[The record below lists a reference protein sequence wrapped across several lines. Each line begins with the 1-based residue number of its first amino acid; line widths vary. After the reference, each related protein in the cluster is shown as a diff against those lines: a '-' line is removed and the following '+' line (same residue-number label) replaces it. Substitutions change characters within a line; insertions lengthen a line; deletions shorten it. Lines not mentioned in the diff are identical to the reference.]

1 MEDATFS
8 IWVLMII
15 LIPLNM
21 STHAEDKSYRMRF
34 SIDNDSPKGYSRDGD
49 IIIGGVLQILLLC
62 YKAAH
67 TFMEAPS
74 VDVCTLPT
82 FQYLQHFLAFVYAI
96 EEINTSKDILPNMS
110 LGFQLYDS
118 CDSDS
123 LAIMSTLNILSAGQD
138 LIPNYSCEKTPKIA
152 AFIGHLLSS
161 STYTIAQI
169 TQLYGYPLISY
180 GAMDPVFNDRIQFPS
195 VYRTIP
201 NEYHQFQVILQLLMY
216 FQWTW
221 VGIISTDDYS
231 NNKASEELRQQMTR
245 KGICVEFLAVIS
257 TLKDVEKL
265 IGVVKTS
272 SSNVIILYITSEA
285 FLKILHSGNFKRLP
299 SKVWISSV
307 NLNIITELEFKLYLS
322 PLNGSLLIL
331 VHKKNIDG
339 LQEFSFNAFHN
350 VQYNPFLESFCIT
363 HFGFWHILNNDK
375 NKTNNLWVKR
385 LESEGTSTYTFTYTI
400 YNAVHLLAKALHEMY
415 TTKQSTV
422 SGIHK
427 LNNYM
432 KYIHLRKP
440 GEDLFFTTN
449 GDVVNSFDILNW
461 ILYPNGTYEGRHVG
475 TLLSSQQLA
484 INTSAIVWNK
494 YFTEIPQSLCSD
506 RCSKGNR
513 KSLQLGKLPCCF
525 DCVPC
530 SDGEIANLSG
540 MENCIE
546 CPEEFW
552 SNMNKTVCIRRTI
565 EYLSYSDHLGLLL
578 AGIAITFAVT
588 STSVMIIFVKH
599 RNTPIVRA
607 NNQHLSYVLLIALT
621 LCFMCSLLFIGHP
634 MDVTCLLRHSL
645 FLFVFSVAISSLLGK
660 TVTVIIAFNA
670 AKPGCKLKKWM
681 GSRVSIVL
689 TTICSLGEFLICVT
703 WIICAPPVVE
713 FDSKIAHD
721 KLILQCM
728 DISTF
733 HFYLAISYIGLLA
746 LLSFIVAYSARQL
759 PDNFNEAQYITFSM
773 IVFSSVWL
781 SFIPTYLSTKGKYTV
796 AVEIFAILI
805 STAGLLMC
813 IFTPKCYVILLKP
826 ELNHKRHINITKKK

>member
-1 MEDATFS
+1 
-8 IWVLMII
+8 
-15 LIPLNM
+15 M
-21 STHAEDKSYRMRF
+21 STHAEDKSYRMRC

-74 VDVCTLPT
+74 VDVCSVPT

-123 LAIMSTLNILSAGQD
+123 LAIISTLNILSAGQD

-201 NEYHQFQVILQLLMY
+201 NEYHQFQVILQLLLH

-245 KGICVEFLAVIS
+245 KGICVEFLAIMS
-257 TLKDVEKL
+257 TSKDVEKL
-265 IGVVKTS
+265 IGVLKTS

-285 FLKILHSGNFKRLP
+285 FIKILQSENFESLP

-307 NLNIITELEFKLYLS
+307 NLNIITDYDFKLYLS
-322 PLNGSLLIL
+322 PLNGSLLIS

-350 VQYNPFLESFCIT
+350 
-363 HFGFWHILNNDK
+363 
-375 NKTNNLWVKR
+375 
-385 LESEGTSTYTFTYTI
+385 
-400 YNAVHLLAKALHEMY
+400 
-415 TTKQSTV
+415 
-422 SGIHK
+422 

-432 KYIHLRKP
+432 KYIYLRKP

-461 ILYPNGTYEGRHVG
+461 ILYPNGTYESRHVG

-484 INTSAIVWNK
+484 INTSAIVWNQ

-506 RCSKGNR
+506 TCSKGNR

-552 SNMNKTVCIRRTI
+552 SNINKTVCIRRTI

-634 MDVTCLLRHSL
+634 MDLTCLLRHSL

-660 TVTVIIAFNA
+660 TITVIIAFNA

-681 GSRVSIVL
+681 GSRVSIGL

-733 HFYLAISYIGLLA
+733 YFYLAISYIGLLA

-773 IVFSSVWL
+773 IVFCSVWL
-781 SFIPTYLSTKGKYTV
+781 SFIPTYLSTKGKYTL

-813 IFTPKCYVILLKP
+813 IFTPKCYIILLKP
-826 ELNHKRHINITKKK
+826 ELNHKRHINII

>member
-1 MEDATFS
+1 MEDATFP

-118 CDSDS
+118 CDSES

-201 NEYHQFQVILQLLMY
+201 NEYHQFQVILQLLLH

-231 NNKASEELRQQMTR
+231 NNKASEELRQQLRR
-245 KGICVEFLAVIS
+245 KGICVEFLAIMS
-257 TLKDVEKL
+257 TLKDIEKL
-265 IGVVKTS
+265 IGVLKTS

-285 FLKILHSGNFKRLP
+285 FIKILHSGNFKRLP

-307 NLNIITELEFKLYLS
+307 NLNIITDLEFKLYLS
-322 PLNGSLLIL
+322 PLNGSLPIS

-375 NKTNNLWVKR
+375 NQTNNLWVKL

-415 TTKQSTV
+415 TAKQSTGI
-422 SGIHK
+422 GIHK
-427 LNNYM
+427 
-432 KYIHLRKP
+432 
-440 GEDLFFTTN
+440 
-449 GDVVNSFDILNW
+449 
-461 ILYPNGTYEGRHVG
+461 
-475 TLLSSQQLA
+475 
-484 INTSAIVWNK
+484 
-494 YFTEIPQSLCSD
+494 IPQSLCSNT
-506 RCSKGNR
+506 CSKGNR

-552 SNMNKTVCIRRTI
+552 SNINKTVCIRRTI

-634 MDVTCLLRHSL
+634 MDLTCLLRHSL

-703 WIICAPPVVE
+703 WIICAPPQLWN
-713 FDSKIAHD
+713 DSKIAHD

-733 HFYLAISYIGLLA
+733 YFYLAISYIGLLA

-773 IVFSSVWL
+773 IVFCSVWL

-826 ELNHKRHINITKKK
+826 ELNHKRHINITKKKMRNKNVLPAIVLPFSFSDRK